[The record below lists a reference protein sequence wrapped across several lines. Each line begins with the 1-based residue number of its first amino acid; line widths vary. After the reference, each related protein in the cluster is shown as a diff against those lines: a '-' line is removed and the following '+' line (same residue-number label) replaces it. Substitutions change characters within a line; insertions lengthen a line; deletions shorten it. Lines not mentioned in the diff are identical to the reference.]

1 MPQRVLILQSDGT
14 TAKTLARF
22 FTERGDQVWQTA
34 QAEKAIS
41 FLEKDH
47 PDLVMV
53 DLHMPGNDWLTF
65 LRQLRK
71 VSPATGIIITN
82 KYPDFQRE
90 LLAKE
95 QGARVFLRQPFTNQ
109 WIEAALHRLTD
120 EPAPESSRMDPRFK
134 QPKVR
139 FPVRIKITL
148 PYVVLAMLFALA
160 GAYVVSQ
167 MVMESMEDRFN
178 NQLVETGIQ
187 TSDWMVQEE
196 SRLLETLRL
205 VANTQG
211 MAAAAQGGDAESLR
225 QIVLPLAVNAR
236 VEAVEILDKQGVGV
250 LSLRHVPGGNI
261 EEYSS
266 ARGDTV
272 FGEWDFVQYVLQ
284 GRKDQGLDK
293 SAGLAHP
300 TWGDTFYV
308 SGPLFDPSGAQVG
321 VILVGKSLVTM
332 VREMREDTLA
342 ETTVYDLAG
351 SPLASTVPGISAQD
365 YALAADLA
373 TGVLAG
379 QDEGSHTRDIQVAS
393 NLYREILGPWE
404 ARGGK
409 DLGVVGVSL
418 AQLFLVRTSQITRAQ
433 VFVLV
438 SIAFLLVITVG
449 VFLANQITR
458 PLLRVVR
465 ASTEIAHGNLE
476 VKVDSGGNDEVAVL
490 AHSFNYMVAGL
501 QEGSIYR
508 DLLGRTVSPEVREQ
522 LRQTFTLGNVRLEGQ
537 EAVSTVLIT
546 DVRGFTSLSE
556 KVDPATVFNWLNEYF
571 SELVPVITANNGVVN
586 KFDGDA
592 MLAFFG
598 ILPRPLSPKQ
608 SAYFACRAAVE
619 MLEVIERLN
628 IRRVERGEPP
638 LATGIGINTGVVTA
652 GGLGTSDR
660 LHYTIIGDTV
670 NTAQRVEALTRE
682 LFNVSAAIIT
692 HSTYSALAGRQ
703 NDFRIEDQGAYGVK
717 GKSERLLV
725 YRLLPGLA
733 VPAAEVEEMTV

>member
-22 FTERGDQVWQTA
+22 FTERGDQVWQTT
-34 QAEKAIS
+34 QAEKAIT
-41 FLEKDH
+41 FLEQDH
-47 PDLVMV
+47 PDLVVM
-53 DLHMPGNDWLTF
+53 DLHIPGNTWLTF

-71 VSPATGIIITN
+71 VSPQTGIIITN

-90 LLAKE
+90 LMAKE

-109 WIEAALHRLTD
+109 WIEAALRRLSE
-120 EPAPESSRMDPRFK
+120 EPAAESRRDPRFK

-139 FPVRIKITL
+139 FPVRVKITL
-148 PYVVLAMLFALA
+148 PYVVLALLFALG
-160 GAYVVSQ
+160 GAYLVSQ
-167 MVMESMEDRFN
+167 MVMESMEERFN

-196 SRLLETLRL
+196 SRLLGTLRL
-205 VANTQG
+205 VANTEG
-211 MAAAAQGGDAESLR
+211 AAEAATAGDAERLR

-236 VEAVEILDKQGVGV
+236 EEAVEILDMQGTGI

-261 EEYSS
+261 EEYTSG
-266 ARGDTV
+266 RGDTV
-272 FGEWDFVQYVLQ
+272 FVEWDFVQYVLQ

-293 SAGLAHP
+293 TAGLVHP
-300 TWGDTFYV
+300 AWGDMFYV
-308 SGPLFDPSGAQVG
+308 SGPLFDPTGAQVG
-321 VILVGKSLVTM
+321 VILVGKSLPTM

-342 ETTVYDLAG
+342 ETTIYDPTG
-351 SPLASTVPGISAQD
+351 KPLASTLLGDVQQD
-365 YALAADLA
+365 YSLADDLA
-373 TGVLAG
+373 SSVLAG
-379 QDEGSHTRDIQVAS
+379 QDEGSLTREVQVAS
-393 NLYREILGPWE
+393 NQYREILGPWE
-404 ARGGK
+404 ARAGQ

-418 AQLFLVRTSQITRAQ
+418 AQHFLVRTTQITRAQ
-433 VFVLV
+433 VFILV

-465 ASTEIAHGNLE
+465 ASTEVAQGNLE
-476 VKVDSGGNDEVAVL
+476 VKVDSSGNDEVAVL

-522 LRQTFTLGNVRLEGQ
+522 LRQTFTMGNVRLEGQ
-537 EAVSTVLIT
+537 EVVSTVLIT

-598 ILPRPLSPKQ
+598 ILPRPLNPKE

-670 NTAQRVEALTRE
+670 NTAQRVENLTRE
-682 LFNVSAAIIT
+682 LFNVSAAVISQ
-692 HSTYSALAGRQ
+692 STYAALAGRQ
-703 NDFRIEDQGAYGVK
+703 NEFRVESQGAYVVK
-717 GKSERLLV
+717 GKTERLQV

-733 VPAAEVEEMTV
+733 VPAADVEEMTA